1 MQDVLAISSQGFFL
15 VFQKKNLIKYQFNYF
30 PLVWMFCSRQSNNL
44 INEIQERSLRINYK
58 DQKTSYQNLLETDNE
73 LMIHQGNLQVLM
85 TEIYKIVNSV
95 ALTNYEVSI
104 MNNKL
109 WNRNNYI
116 QNAIPS
122 GKTTI

>member
-1 MQDVLAISSQGFFL
+1 
-15 VFQKKNLIKYQFNYF
+15 
-30 PLVWMFCSRQSNNL
+30 MFCSRQSNNL
-44 INEIQERSLRINYK
+44 INGIQERSLRINYK

-85 TEIYKIVNSV
+85 TKIYKIVNSV

-109 WNRNNYI
+109 WNRNNYM